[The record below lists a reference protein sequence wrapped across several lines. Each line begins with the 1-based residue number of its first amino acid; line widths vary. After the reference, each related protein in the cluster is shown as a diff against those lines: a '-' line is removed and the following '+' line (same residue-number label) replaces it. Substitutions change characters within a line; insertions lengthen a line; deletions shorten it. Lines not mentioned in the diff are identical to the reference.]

1 MLRVSANYSR
11 SPSEDSTGSKLGVSG
26 RIKGAIDA
34 VKAFAGGEVEVGVDY
49 EQSVGAVF
57 KYFNNEKRIQEISSE
72 IARLNGIY
80 LKLIAEVKMKNPFT
94 GEMESVGEHNAK
106 NMMRLTNKAVG
117 ETLTRHFD
125 MIQAQLNALRGTN

>member
-11 SPSEDSTGSKLGVSG
+11 SPSEDSIGSKVGVSG
-26 RIKGAIDA
+26 KITAAIDA
-34 VKAFAGGEVEVGVDY
+34 AKAFAGGGGEVGIDY

-57 KYFNNEKRIQEISSE
+57 KYFNNEKRIQELSSE
-72 IARLNGIY
+72 ITRLNGIY

-94 GEMESVGEHNAK
+94 GQMEAVEAK
-106 NMMRLTNKAVG
+106 NARDHLLGTNGAIK